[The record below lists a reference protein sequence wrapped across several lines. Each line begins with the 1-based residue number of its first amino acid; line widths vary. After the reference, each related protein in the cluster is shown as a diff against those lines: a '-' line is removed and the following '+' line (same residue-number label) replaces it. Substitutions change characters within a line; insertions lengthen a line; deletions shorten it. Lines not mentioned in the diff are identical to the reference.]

1 LLDVLF
7 SQRFERAL
15 DVCNVGFFRMTATMT
30 ASDDAIRLSAPQQRD
45 DRRSQ
50 SLSQPTL
57 LSLQRRTMRTLVLTL
72 CFLLAVACS
81 VVTAS
86 KEVLFDFQA
95 GPSKTLGLFFAGH
108 QHQADNDAE
117 TDVYV
122 GTLEPL
128 AHNTQR
134 SALDSAFV
142 VRSQDFTSLRV
153 KVTVWENTD
162 DETKGTFP
170 ILLTIKN
177 LVADQGA
184 VELRH
189 AEKGFQ
195 WIETASVVTHNSA
208 YEHPFEIRDNE
219 SNVLLTIRVFSV
231 GEDEL

>member
-1 LLDVLF
+1 
-7 SQRFERAL
+7 
-15 DVCNVGFFRMTATMT
+15 
-30 ASDDAIRLSAPQQRD
+30 
-45 DRRSQ
+45 
-50 SLSQPTL
+50 
-57 LSLQRRTMRTLVLTL
+57 
-72 CFLLAVACS
+72 

-95 GPSKTLGLFFAGH
+95 GPSKTLGLSFAGH
-108 QHQADNDAE
+108 QRQADNDAE

-153 KVTVWENTD
+153 QVTVWENTY

-189 AEKGFQ
+189 AE
-195 WIETASVVTHNSA
+195 
-208 YEHPFEIRDNE
+208 RDFNGLRQHQ
-219 SNVLLTIRVFSV
+219 SSHTILPMNILLKFGITIATSS
-231 GEDEL
+231 